1 MLKNMISSSLRVKRF
16 GYTTVICALLALGGT
31 VAQAQTAPTPQLQ
44 PDHYY
49 LNGKAST
56 KQEVD
61 ALNPKTIVRT
71 DVLSG
76 EQAVKYTHDPKTT
89 GAVLVQTK

>member
-16 GYTTVICALLALGGT
+16 GYATVVGALLALSGA
-31 VAQAQTAPTPQLQ
+31 VAQAQTVPTPQLQ

-61 ALNPKTIVRT
+61 ALNPKTIARM